1 MISLQGERR
10 GPVSIA
16 LVATSLLAGGAISA
30 VAWLPEAHGFDG
42 QIAFVGLLP
51 LLWLACAS
59 RAQSFFAVLGYFL
72 FADRCLPEV
81 VSSYTGWGEL
91 SGLTVALVH
100 VLLMTAIW
108 TMAWTGHP
116 WNRLF
121 RLCLVMALTTLPPLG
136 AIAYA
141 SPLLAAGW
149 LFPGMGLLGGA
160 LLLLAWCICF
170 SCARLMVDRWHYR
183 ATSYRRWDASWPPV
197 AVYLLPVLALVL
209 LVISVVVNRHYQPP
223 SPPAGWFAVS
233 TQLGKFPDRLE
244 ARYER
249 HAELIRLVDATLAKA
264 EVSLVMLPEEIGGF
278 WEPRYEWMWLA
289 ASARHPGKTIA
300 VGFDVA
306 SGRRNE
312 FTDQALFLRDGR
324 VIASAAAAIPVPIG
338 SWRPWSSPHAPMQ
351 FLDAPLVKID
361 GRRAVAVF
369 CYEELL
375 LWPWL
380 LAHAQGNDPLAL
392 VFVNHW
398 FSRSNALGFAQSQSS
413 QAWAR
418 LFGWHTLRAVN
429 GRHSAP

>member
-1 MISLQGERR
+1 MISLMGERR
-10 GPVSIA
+10 GPGSIA
-16 LVATSLLAGGAISA
+16 LVATSLLAGGAISV
-30 VAWLPEAHGFDG
+30 VAWLPEAHRFDG

-72 FADRCLPEV
+72 FADRCVPEV

-91 SGLTVALVH
+91 SGLTVALAH
-100 VLLMTAIW
+100 VLLMTGAW
-108 TMAWTGHP
+108 AMAWTSRP
-116 WNRLF
+116 WSRLF
-121 RLCLVMALTTLPPLG
+121 RLCLIMVLTTLPPLG

-149 LFPGMGLLGGA
+149 LFPGLGLRGVV
-160 LLLLAWCICF
+160 LLMLAWCTCF
-170 SCARLMVDRWHYR
+170 SCAWLMVDRWQHR
-183 ATSYRRWDASWPPV
+183 ATSHRRWDASWPV
-197 AVYLLPVLALVL
+197 IAVYLLPLLALVL
-209 LVISVVVNRHYQPP
+209 LVTSVVINSLYKPP
-223 SPPAGWFAVS
+223 SPPVGWLAVS
-233 TQLGKFPDRLE
+233 TQLGKFPDPLE
-244 ARYER
+244 DRYQR
-249 HAELIRLVDATLAKA
+249 HVELIRLVDAELAKA

-306 SGRRNE
+306 SGRGNE
-312 FTDQALFLRDGR
+312 FTDQALFLRDGKI
-324 VIASAAAAIPVPIG
+324 IASAAAAIPVPIG
-338 SWRPWSSPHAPMQ
+338 SWRPWSSPHAPMK
-351 FLDAPLVKID
+351 FLDAPLVQID

-380 LAHAQGNDPLAL
+380 LAHAQGSDPLAL

-418 LFGWHTLRAVN
+418 LFGWQTLRAVN
-429 GRHSAP
+429 GSL